1 MAKYCTKCGKE
12 INEDAII
19 CIHCGCSINNT
30 QTNKEPDSDNIGWGF
45 LGFFVPIV
53 GFILWLI
60 WKDEAPKKSKNL
72 GIGALVALCIAVLGG
87 IGYGLFVAIT
97 FGLAMSQTGMA
108 VSAATSVF
116 ESVRTLISSISLL

>member
-30 QTNKEPDSDNIGWGF
+30 QTNKEPDNDNIGWGF